1 MLIRK
6 LLSFLSLGILVVLS
20 ACARPVAKT
29 PQYSQPILD
38 SSYVVYQLQEG
49 KASWYGPG
57 FYGRKTASG
66 ERFQKNKLTCA
77 HRNLPFGTRLQVTN
91 LENGKQIEVVVNDRG
106 PFIYSRI
113 LDLSYAAAKELD
125 IIHPGEAK
133 VQVRYLIEGNPLL
146 AKDLSS
152 QKEAISNN

>member
-20 ACARPVAKT
+20 ACAGPVAKA
-29 PQYSQPILD
+29 PQYSHPILD

-77 HRNLPFGTRLQVTN
+77 HRSLPFGTRLQVTN

-152 QKEAISNN
+152 QKEVISSN